1 MRLKEFRLAK
11 PIYLGKLL
19 TLSNGLPQVN
29 ENGSMRLREKL
40 QGVVPEERLCKLSNR
55 FHVIGDVAILSLPK
69 ELEAYKKEIAWGVL
83 SQGKYIRTVL
93 NKITRLEGECR
104 VANFEHLAGNGTIT
118 SHKEFGF
125 VYHLDVTRVFFNSHL
140 GCERMR
146 VVSQVKAGE
155 LVLVP
160 FAGVGPF
167 AVPLA
172 ARGAR
177 VVALEKNREACLWL
191 AKNARL
197 NGVGEKVSIINADA
211 FNMRQMMRPDFDR
224 VVIPT
229 PYGMDKFLEIALPMA
244 KEGGMLHFY
253 TFKKPCQ
260 IEELKRSY
268 EDMGLVVVN
277 CRSCGNVAP
286 GVCRWAFDMLKSRS

>member
-1 MRLKEFRLAK
+1 MRLKE
-11 PIYLGKLL
+11 
-19 TLSNGLPQVN
+19 
-29 ENGSMRLREKL
+29 KL
-40 QGVVPEERLCKLSNR
+40 QGIVPEEYLCKLSNR
-55 FHVIGDVAILSLPK
+55 FHVIGDIAVLSLPS

-93 NKITRLEGECR
+93 NKTKRLEGERR
-104 VANFEHLAGNGTIT
+104 VANFEHLAGDGMVTM
-118 SHKEFGF
+118 HKEFGF

-140 GCERMR
+140 GRERMR
-146 VVSQVKAGE
+146 VASHVKAGE
-155 LVLVP
+155 RVLVP

-191 AKNARL
+191 AENAWL
-197 NGVGEKVSIINADA
+197 NGVGEEIFVINADA
-211 FNMRQMMRPDFDR
+211 FYVAQMIRPDFDR

-229 PYGMDKFLEIALPMA
+229 PYGMDQFLEIALPLV
-244 KEGGMLHFY
+244 KEGGMIHFY
-253 TFKKPCQ
+253 TFKKLHQ
-260 IEELKRSY
+260 IDGLKKRY
-268 EDMGLVVVN
+268 EDMGLKVVY

-286 GVCRWAFDMLKSRS
+286 GVCRWAFDMVKLRS

>member
-1 MRLKEFRLAK
+1 MRLKE
-11 PIYLGKLL
+11 
-19 TLSNGLPQVN
+19 
-29 ENGSMRLREKL
+29 KL
-40 QGVVPEERLCKLSNR
+40 QGIVPEEYLCKLSNR
-55 FHVIGDVAILSLPK
+55 FHVVGDIAVLSLPS

-93 NKITRLEGECR
+93 NKTTRLEGERR
-104 VANFEHLAGNGTIT
+104 VANFEHLAGDGMVTM
-118 SHKEFGF
+118 HKEFGF

-140 GCERMR
+140 GHERMR
-146 VVSQVKAGE
+146 VASHVKAGE
-155 LVLVP
+155 RVLVP

-191 AKNARL
+191 AENAWL
-197 NGVGEKVSIINADA
+197 NGVGEEIFVINADA
-211 FNMRQMMRPDFDR
+211 FYVAQMIRPDFDR

-229 PYGMDKFLEIALPMA
+229 PYGMDQFLEIALPLV

-253 TFKKPCQ
+253 TFKKLHQ
-260 IEELKRSY
+260 IDGLKKTY
-268 EDMGLVVVN
+268 EDMGLMVVY

-286 GVCRWAFDMLKSRS
+286 GVCRWVFDMVKSRS